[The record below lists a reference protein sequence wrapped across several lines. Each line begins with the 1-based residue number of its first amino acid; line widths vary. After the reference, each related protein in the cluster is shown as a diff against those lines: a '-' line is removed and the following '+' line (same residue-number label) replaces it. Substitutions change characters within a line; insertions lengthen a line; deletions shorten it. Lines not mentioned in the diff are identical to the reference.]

1 MGDIYVSPDMTVWAD
16 YAAKSALMAAFARF
30 GHGTALALGV
40 AGCGNVSHSV
50 MLAACAHFNPVA
62 GMVCRWLLLREGGIV
77 LPEDRR
83 LRRELL
89 WVVVLKLAV
98 LYALWH
104 AFIAPQRVQVD
115 TQAMANAMAAP
126 AAAARQSGEEHD
138 R

>member
-1 MGDIYVSPDMTVWAD
+1 MQ
-16 YAAKSALMAAFARF
+16 FAVRR
-30 GHGTALALGV
+30 

-50 MLAACAHFNPVA
+50 SLAACAHFNPVA
-62 GMVCRWLLLREGGIV
+62 GMVGRRLLLREGGIL

-89 WVVVLKLAV
+89 CVVVLKLAV

-115 TQAMANAMAAP
+115 TQAMASALAAP
-126 AAAARQSGEEHD
+126 AAATRQSGEEHD

>member
-1 MGDIYVSPDMTVWAD
+1 
-16 YAAKSALMAAFARF
+16 
-30 GHGTALALGV
+30 
-40 AGCGNVSHSV
+40 

-62 GMVCRWLLLREGGIV
+62 GMVCWRLLLREGGSL

-115 TQAMANAMAAP
+115 TQAMASAMAAP
-126 AAAARQSGEEHD
+126 VPAARQSGEEHD

>member
-1 MGDIYVSPDMTVWAD
+1 MTWFVH
-16 YAAKSALMAAFARF
+16 YAAKYRIPAVFAGGRHGMRF
-30 GHGTALALGV
+30 AISR
-40 AGCGNVSHSV
+40 AGCGNVSHSGG
-50 MLAACAHFNPVA
+50 LAAAAHFNPVA
-62 GMVCRWLLLREGGIV
+62 GMVGRRLLLREGGIL

-126 AAAARQSGEEHD
+126 VAAARQSGEKHD